1 MDSEIINQIIS
12 LSVWVVGGLVTT
24 VVALAAYIVKIQ
36 NKFNSISKETTS
48 VITRNTVAL
57 ESNTKSH
64 DRIYEYFTN
73 GNKKR

>member
-1 MDSEIINQIIS
+1 MEPEVIDKIIS
-12 LSVWVVGGLVTT
+12 LSVWVVGGLATA
-24 VVALAAYIVKIQ
+24 VVALAVYIVKIQ
-36 NKFNSISKETTS
+36 GKLNNISKETTS

-73 GNKKR
+73 GKKK